1 MHRQEPC
8 LNGREGVPASVAR
21 IALQQ
26 ASRGFGDLVDYGI
39 FRDPSQESKPLQHLE
54 PGPHLGSCGDQ
65 LLSLHRRTVA
75 AQGDQQPQEL
85 LRDLIQTA

>member
-1 MHRQEPC
+1 MPPRWGNTLDGEPARFGENLDFLFVIEYELRRPGTSFEIEMHRQEPC

-39 FRDPSQESKPLQHLE
+39 FRDPS
-54 PGPHLGSCGDQ
+54 
-65 LLSLHRRTVA
+65 
-75 AQGDQQPQEL
+75 
-85 LRDLIQTA
+85 